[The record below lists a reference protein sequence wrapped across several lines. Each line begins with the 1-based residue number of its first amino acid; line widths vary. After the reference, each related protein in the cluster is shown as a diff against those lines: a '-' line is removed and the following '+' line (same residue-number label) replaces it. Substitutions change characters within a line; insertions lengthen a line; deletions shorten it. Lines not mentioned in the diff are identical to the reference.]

1 MRPPPRAVA
10 IGAPVLVLL
19 AAAFVFGRALGT
31 RTNYDEGVYLASLQ
45 LLRHG
50 EELGRDVYTPQPPVF
65 YWLLRALSAPF
76 GQSIEGIRAGF
87 VALAAVGALGA
98 FAAARVLWGL
108 GAGLAAGL
116 VVVIA
121 PPFPTVAPTVAADIP
136 SLSLGLVGL
145 ALAACATRERA
156 SPAWGAGAG
165 AVIAFAILT
174 KFLALP
180 LLLPVLMLPLA
191 ARRGRKV
198 LPWIVAG
205 GCAAV
210 LVVALVHLGS
220 LHELWRGAVSDH
232 EGAKKLSRV
241 HDNVVRLREL
251 LEWRTP
257 FGWIVPAG
265 AIAFVIS
272 RNARRVWPVA
282 TVVPAAAAFTLY
294 VRPLPDHQL
303 SLMSCAYAVSAG
315 PALALGIASLRGRWR
330 DAGAVALAVFV
341 AAGIYQ
347 EQRRQVRNDVPEPA
361 KVMWGTTAVEKTVDP
376 GEAFTTDEP
385 IVSFKAKRLIPGD
398 LTDTSSTRVRSR
410 ALTTATIL
418 RDIET
423 SQSKAVLVGRIF
435 LTLPDLQRRLEQR
448 FPVRRECDGSTLYLP
463 AQPPQSFPKCPV

>member
-1 MRPPPRAVA
+1 VRPSPRAIG
-10 IGAPVLVLL
+10 IGAPVLVAL
-19 AAAFVFGRALGT
+19 AAALVFGRALGT

-87 VALAAVGALGA
+87 VALAVVGVLGA
-98 FAAARVLWGL
+98 YVAARVSWGL
-108 GAGLAAGL
+108 AAGLAAGL

-136 SLSLGLVGL
+136 SLSLGMVAL
-145 ALAACATRERA
+145 ALAACASRERA

-165 AVIAFAILT
+165 AVIAFAVLT

-180 LLLPVLMLPLA
+180 FLLPVLALPLA
-191 ARRGRKV
+191 SRRGRRM

-210 LVVALVHLGS
+210 LIVALVHLGS

-241 HDNVVRLREL
+241 HDNVLRLRWL

-257 FGWIVPAG
+257 FGWIVPA
-265 AIAFVIS
+265 
-272 RNARRVWPVA
+272 
-282 TVVPAAAAFTLY
+282 
-294 VRPLPDHQL
+294 QL

-315 PALALGIASLRGRWR
+315 PALALGIARLPRRLLRP
-330 DAGAVALAVFV
+330 AAAVVMAVFV

-361 KVMWGTTAVEKTVDP
+361 KVTWGTAAIEQTVNP
-376 GEAFTTDEP
+376 GEVFTTDQP
-385 IVSFKAKRLIPGD
+385 IVSFKATRLIPGD

-410 ALTTATIL
+410 ALTTEHIL
-418 RDIET
+418 RDIEA
-423 SQSKAVLVGRIF
+423 SRSKAVLIERIF
-435 LTLPDLQRRLEQR
+435 LTLPDLQRALERR

-463 AQPPQSFPKCPV
+463 AQPPQSFPTCPA